1 AARAQ
6 AAAIAARHHLRLRH
20 PRPGRGALDE
30 RPHRRHARRTH
41 RAARRRRH
49 DLRTPGIR
57 LRRRLRRAAE
67 LLRRRR
73 LARRRRRR
81 HPARPAA
88 PRHTARR
95 ARRGRRRPR
104 GRAPR
109 VHRALRRPSER
120 QRQHRLRRRHRRLAP
135 RRDAAVPRATRR
147 PHRRAVTPP
156 HPGCAH
162 PRRGG
167 SRLGQ
172 LARRRR
178 AGLPRRGHRR
188 PQRLR
193 AAADRRNPPGPRT
206 RDRGSRRGRRR
217 TLTER
222 TTTMTANN
230 DVRILTSRA
239 AAPLVRRELSRR
251 GFLAVAGGVGTT
263 MMLAAC
269 TTPGGS
275 PAPVATGGE
284 LENALSIYTWGDYDD
299 PGVLENFT
307 AELGPRITLDSYG
320 SNEEMIAKLVAA
332 KGTSGYDII
341 IPTGV
346 FIPQLVENGL
356 LYKLNRDLIPNI
368 EHVDPAYLGRVWDPK
383 NEYSIC
389 KAWGTT
395 GFVYDKTVITREL
408 KTWNDF
414 FDAAKNEASG

>member
-1 AARAQ
+1 
-6 AAAIAARHHLRLRH
+6 
-20 PRPGRGALDE
+20 
-30 RPHRRHARRTH
+30 
-41 RAARRRRH
+41 
-49 DLRTPGIR
+49 
-57 LRRRLRRAAE
+57 
-67 LLRRRR
+67 
-73 LARRRRRR
+73 
-81 HPARPAA
+81 
-88 PRHTARR
+88 
-95 ARRGRRRPR
+95 
-104 GRAPR
+104 
-109 VHRALRRPSER
+109 
-120 QRQHRLRRRHRRLAP
+120 
-135 RRDAAVPRATRR
+135 
-147 PHRRAVTPP
+147 
-156 HPGCAH
+156 
-162 PRRGG
+162 
-167 SRLGQ
+167 
-172 LARRRR
+172 
-178 AGLPRRGHRR
+178 
-188 PQRLR
+188 
-193 AAADRRNPPGPRT
+193 
-206 RDRGSRRGRRR
+206 
-217 TLTER
+217 
-222 TTTMTANN
+222 MTANN

-414 FDAAKNEASG
+414 FDAAKNEASGRTSVLDDPVEITGIYYWANGIDWDTTDPAHIDAAEKFLLEELAPHIAAFDSYPGGAAIPQATHVLMQSWNGDARLGIMESPDPDRWQWVLGAPDTELWMDNWALVEGAPHPEAAHAFLNYILTPENQLAQVDYIGYDTGAAGIKEAAEAAGLEMLDMVFFDEAQV